1 MEVVISTRVLLAALI
16 LCSTLAVV
24 ACDSSD
30 SPTPTFAA
38 VSAVGAPA
46 SPTPAPGSVD
56 TSVSDTRAQ
65 ATSVPTAVP
74 ANTPASG
81 TRAAATPTPVPE
93 QTATPE
99 STVPMSPLMESLAVT
114 PLAFA
119 DSPILFADYAG
130 SRAATGLEG
139 VQGIDDVLSAL
150 STDNPEVMQRIYEG
164 LAIGGDFLS
173 RTVTL
178 KDRVGLD
185 VYAFDRSIWSLEPK
199 HEAPGFLL
207 IQGKFDI
214 ENVIDNLMELDYTN
228 DSHMGAD
235 YYRLGDDFGYSI
247 AHPLRGLGLTLNR
260 VAWLDPWLVAA
271 RSTGTIAGLIGV
283 QRDGKPSIL
292 VNDGHRA
299 LAEAVGEG
307 LLGGAYMP
315 PQWIV
320 ENWNTVNAGPVD
332 RLDRYTAGAERWGRL
347 SPYSLALFGY
357 RVREDAEETVVALF
371 YPHPEAAGNDA
382 HELEQR
388 WNSFHYDPVG
398 LLTEP
403 ESEETPVTRSCFP
416 FSTKVIRQATHSVL
430 VGTCPVLRSEDLD
443 PTVKGPSLWLWLFGA
458 RELQFLVRDLED
470 LRNLIR

>member
-1 MEVVISTRVLLAALI
+1 MIAIRALLIAGILFLIAA
-16 LCSTLAVV
+16 AV
-24 ACDSSD
+24 ACGTT
-30 SPTPTFAA
+30 TP
-38 VSAVGAPA
+38 VSEARAP
-46 SPTPAPGSVD
+46 
-56 TSVSDTRAQ
+56 
-65 ATSVPTAVP
+65 
-74 ANTPASG
+74 
-81 TRAAATPTPVPE
+81 ATPTPVLAP
-93 QTATPE
+93 TFTPE

-150 STDNPEVMQRIYEG
+150 SAENPEAMQRIYEG
-164 LAIGGDFLS
+164 IAIDVDFLS

-185 VYAFDRSIWSLEPK
+185 VYAFDRSIWSSEPR

-228 DSHMGAD
+228 DSHGGAD

-247 AHPLRGLGLTLNR
+247 AHPLRRLGLTLNR
-260 VAWLDPWLVAA
+260 VAWLDPWLAAA
-271 RSTGTIAGLIGV
+271 RSTGTIAGLIEA
-283 QRDGKPSIL
+283 QRGEKPSIL
-292 VNDGHRA
+292 VNDGHRV
-299 LAEAVGEG
+299 LAETVGEG

-371 YPHPEAAGNDA
+371 YPDPEAAGNDA

-388 WNSFHYDPVG
+388 WNSFHYDPAAG

-403 ESEETPVTRSCFP
+403 EETPVTRSCSP
-416 FSTKVIRQATHSVL
+416 FSTTVIRQAAHSVL
-430 VGTCPVLRSEDLD
+430 VGTCPVLRGEDLD
-443 PTVKGPSLWLWLFGA
+443 PTAQGPSLWSWLFSA

-470 LRNLIR
+470 LRNQMENN

>member
-56 TSVSDTRAQ
+56 TSVSETRAPV
-65 ATSVPTAVP
+65 SPVP
-74 ANTPASG
+74 ATVPADTPASG
-81 TRAAATPTPVPE
+81 TRAAAPPTPVPE
-93 QTATPE
+93 QTLTSPP
-99 STVPMSPLMESLAVT
+99 TPMSPLMESLAVS
-114 PLAFA
+114 PLEFA
-119 DSPILFADYAG
+119 DSVIVFADYAG
-130 SRAATGLEG
+130 SRAATGLED
-139 VQGIDDVLSAL
+139 VQGIDDVFSAE
-150 STDNPEVMQRIYEG
+150 NPGALQLIYKG
-164 LAIGGDFLS
+164 VAIHPEFRS
-173 RTVTL
+173 STVTL

-185 VYAFDRSIWSLEPK
+185 VYAFDRSIWSSEPK

-214 ENVIDNLMELDYTN
+214 ENVIDNLMELDYTK
-228 DSHMGAD
+228 DSHGGAD
-235 YYRLGDDFGYSI
+235 YYRLGDAFGYSI
-247 AHPLRGLGLTLNR
+247 AHPLWRLGLTLNR
-260 VAWLDPWLVAA
+260 AAWLDPWLAAA
-271 RSTGTIAGLIGV
+271 RSTGTIAGLIEV
-283 QRDGKPSIL
+283 QRGEKPSIL
-292 VNDGHRA
+292 VNDGHWA

-320 ENWNTVNAGPVD
+320 ENWNTVNTRPAD
-332 RLDRYTAGAERWGRL
+332 RLDRYKAGAERWGRL
-347 SPYSLALFGY
+347 SPYSLALLGY

-371 YPHPEAAGNDA
+371 YPDPEAAGNDA
-382 HELEQR
+382 HELERR

-398 LLTEP
+398 PLTEP
-403 ESEETPVTRSCFP
+403 EPEETPVTRSCSP
-416 FSTKVIRQATHSVL
+416 FSTTVIRQAAHSVL
-430 VGTCPVLRSEDLD
+430 VGTCPVLPGEDLD
-443 PTVKGPSLWLWLFGA
+443 LTVKGPSLWLWLFDT

-470 LRNLIR
+470 LRNGP

>member
-1 MEVVISTRVLLAALI
+1 MT
-16 LCSTLAVV
+16 
-24 ACDSSD
+24 
-30 SPTPTFAA
+30 
-38 VSAVGAPA
+38 AP
-46 SPTPAPGSVD
+46 
-56 TSVSDTRAQ
+56 
-65 ATSVPTAVP
+65 
-74 ANTPASG
+74 
-81 TRAAATPTPVPE
+81 PTPVP
-93 QTATPE
+93 PGPV
-99 STVPMSPLMESLAVT
+99 SPVPMSPLMESLAVT

-150 STDNPEVMQRIYEG
+150 STDNPEAMQRIYEG
-164 LAIGGDFLS
+164 IAIGGDFLS

-207 IQGKFDI
+207 VQGKFDI

-260 VAWLDPWLVAA
+260 VAWLDPWLAAA

-320 ENWNTVNAGPVD
+320 ENWNTVNAGPAD
-332 RLDRYTAGAERWGRL
+332 RLDRYKAGADRWGRL
-347 SPYSLALFGY
+347 SPYSLALLGY

-371 YPHPEAAGNDA
+371 YPDPEAAGNDA
-382 HELEQR
+382 PELEKR
-388 WNSFHYDPVG
+388 WNSFYYDPAG

-403 ESEETPVTRSCFP
+403 EPEETPVTRSCFP
-416 FSTKVIRQATHSVL
+416 FSTTVIRQAAHSVL
-430 VGTCPVLRSEDLD
+430 VGTCPVLRSEEPD
-443 PTVKGPSLWLWLFGA
+443 PTVKGSSLWSWLFSA

-470 LRNLIR
+470 LRNLVR